1 MRAVME
7 EAAFNSMQNF
17 TRRVEEGGLEA
28 WIRAYL
34 RTGHRDHPEAGCVV
48 ATLAAELARHPKSSR
63 EPFTARLAQVRSS
76 IMEHL
81 PAEMEPARK
90 RKVAVGVFSTLVG
103 ALQMA
108 RAVND
113 SELSDEIL
121 EAGIASALT
130 LAQIKPTVC

>member
-1 MRAVME
+1 VME

-17 TRRVEEGGLEA
+17 NRRVEEGGLEG

-34 RTGHRDHPEAGCVV
+34 RTGHRDRPEAGCVV

-63 EPFTARLAQVRSS
+63 KPFTDRLAQVRSS
-76 IMEHL
+76 IEEHL
-81 PAEMEPARK
+81 PAGMEPPRK
-90 RKVAVGVFSTLVG
+90 KKIAIGVFSILVG

-113 SELSDEIL
+113 PMLSDEIL
-121 EAGIASALT
+121 EAGIASALE
-130 LAQIKPTVC
+130 LAQIKPAIC